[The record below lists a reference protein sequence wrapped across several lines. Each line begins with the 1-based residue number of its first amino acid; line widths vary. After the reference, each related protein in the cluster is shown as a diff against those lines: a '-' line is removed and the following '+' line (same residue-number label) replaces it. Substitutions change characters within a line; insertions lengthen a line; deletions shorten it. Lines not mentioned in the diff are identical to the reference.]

1 MKVKQRKAL
10 KQHYNKFLQ
19 VDDRVLVR
27 NITPRECSSKLKL
40 FWKQTIYIIEE
51 VKEPGGLVYSVR
63 EQDKPNRKSRTLH
76 RDNIMPC
83 HTLPQSNQYST
94 TKIDITS
101 RRNNFKLKTRG
112 NKTEEI
118 KLSIDEEKTS
128 SSDKESETAHHIRNL
143 KYRGQ
148 CHCRD
153 RKNSA

>member
-1 MKVKQRKAL
+1 M
-10 KQHYNKFLQ
+10 Q

-118 KLSIDEEKTS
+118 KLSIDKEKTS
-128 SSDKESETAHHIRNL
+128 KESL
-143 KYRGQ
+143 
-148 CHCRD
+148 
-153 RKNSA
+153 